1 MATSLAKLADNLAEE
16 ILKLNANM
24 DTIIK
29 NVVRVELNTKIV
41 SAVLNTQMLKM
52 IYTNVYVAIG

>member
-41 SAVLNTQMLKM
+41 STVLNTQMLKM